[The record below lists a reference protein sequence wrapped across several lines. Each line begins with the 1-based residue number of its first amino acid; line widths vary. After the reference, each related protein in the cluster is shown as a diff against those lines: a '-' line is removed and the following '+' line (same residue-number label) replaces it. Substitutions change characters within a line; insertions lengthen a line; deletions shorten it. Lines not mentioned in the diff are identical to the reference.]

1 MRGSSAL
8 DVLTEDLL
16 VRVREKIGDEL
27 DSKTWR
33 LVCKEFSRVDSVT
46 RTTLR
51 VLRVEFLFRLLD
63 KYPNIKTLDLSV
75 CPRVNDGT
83 VSFLLSQH
91 SLSWTRSLKSLI
103 LSRSTGLRY
112 RGLSLGDTEAE
123 VYNFY
128 IFFPLITNYWT
139 KVLF

>member
-1 MRGSSAL
+1 MPGSSAL

-27 DSKTWR
+27 DGKTWR